1 MRGATV
7 TVFRPRLKGA
17 QAKDSSD
24 PASAAHELLPSLPLP
39 FYSELRVGLPVYFRL
54 KKLWRLRRPDVV
66 HIATEGPLGWAALL
80 AARKLGIPIST
91 SFHTNFQQYMQQY
104 MFRAMHGIAL
114 GYLRAFHNRAAC
126 TLTPTDEM
134 RRELEAQRFERV
146 GVLTRG
152 VDGELFSPN
161 RRREELRRA
170 WGAEPGDPVFL
181 YVGRLAVE
189 KNIELAV
196 RAFLRA
202 QAVEPR
208 ARFVLVGDG
217 PARGDLQK
225 RYPKFHFAGMRR
237 GADLAAHYASGDVF
251 LFPSATETFGNVVT
265 EAMASG
271 LAVLCFDYAA
281 GRQHIRSGGNGML
294 VPLRDGEAFAAA
306 AESMMRRRDEWPEL
320 RRAARATAEAI
331 TWEKVFASFE
341 DTLERV
347 RTGRFGTV

>member
-17 QAKDSSD
+17 QAKDPSD

-161 RRREELRRA
+161 RRREELRQV

-347 RTGRFGTV
+347 RTGRFGAV